1 MSKFKV
7 GNRVRVREDLNS
19 STCYN
24 DLVFSPLMSKY
35 RGHVYTIDK
44 VMNSPSMYKL
54 KGNDDI
60 NTWTFSEDM
69 LESAEFTKDDL
80 KNGMIVEYR
89 NGKRRMVL
97 GTNLI
102 GLDGINQFEY
112 YHDDLTVTENFTT
125 LDIVKVFDVPNLE
138 CKITD
143 ILKPNKSRLSL
154 LWERE
159 EEVKEEVKEITMDDI
174 EEKFGCK
181 VKIINNKEEK

>member
-7 GNRVRVREDLNS
+7 GDRVRVREDLNS
-19 STCYN
+19 SCLYN
-24 DLVFSPLMSKY
+24 GIVFSPLMEKY
-35 RGHVYTIDK
+35 RGHVYTIDE
-44 VMNSPSMYKL
+44 VNNSPFVYTL
-54 KGNDDI
+54 KGNDDV
-60 NTWTFSEDM
+60 NRWCFSEDM
-69 LESAEFTKDDL
+69 LKSVEFTKDDL

-97 GTNLI
+97 GSNMI
-102 GLDGINQFEY
+102 GLDGINQFEH
-112 YHDDLTVTENFTT
+112 YHDDLTVTENITT

-143 ILKPNKSRLSL
+143 IFKANKSRLSL